1 MQFMSKKTDN
11 TKEKFRHSRL
21 LSGVAKNS
29 LNHSLTVFLVK
40 KN

>member
-29 LNHSLTVFLVK
+29 LNDSYVVFFTK

>member
-1 MQFMSKKTDN
+1 MQFISKKTDYTN
-11 TKEKFRHSRL
+11 EKFRHSRL

-29 LNHSLTVFLVK
+29 LNDSLTVFSK